1 MFQQIKGIPPVRYH
15 FTFLSP
21 NDLTHWFSLAGYHFC
36 QTRNLPK
43 QKFAKLEIR
52 QTRILSNQ
60 SPTFVPTFE
69 KQNISIHFFSDSNS
83 KVFFSRRKKILQRQD
98 FSKSTQISFGSIF
111 FRFERKKNVGVK
123 FSPSKKK
130 RCWFWNERS
139 LNVCYKYGRA

>member
-1 MFQQIKGIPPVRYH
+1 MAA
-15 FTFLSP
+15 
-21 NDLTHWFSLAGYHFC
+21 FSLATLKIIISQIKEFVLANQGYSSSEVSFYFFEPKRLNSLV
-36 QTRNLPK
+36 QSGRLPLLPY

-111 FRFERKKNVGVK
+111 FRFERKKSVGVK

-130 RCWFWNERS
+130 TLLVLE
-139 LNVCYKYGRA
+139 